1 MRKDSKTE
9 SKSDSKL
16 EGISKRFLFY
26 TVIAGFA
33 ITTIFTMAVGIVGI
47 IYLRNIDNA
56 NTRLYRDGVVN
67 AHYSAEITEAFAE
80 LRASVRDMVVE
91 TNPDRLRRFKR
102 NFDRWRG
109 QMIENQKKLL
119 ESVQHLPY
127 RKKIAENMSEAMEI
141 FFKNVDIA
149 VENAIAGRKAEA
161 WQNMNDGRLYEARR
175 NLGNAADE
183 MKDVMLAQIID
194 DAQSSASTVNRFQL
208 LIIVLMSVA
217 LLVAVA
223 CSIFIKMT
231 IFAEDKES

>member
-1 MRKDSKTE
+1 MRKDSKSE
-9 SKSDSKL
+9 RKSESKL

-33 ITTIFTMAVGIVGI
+33 ITTIFTLAIGIVGI

-80 LRASVRDMVVE
+80 LRASVRDMVLE

-127 RKKIAENMSEAMEI
+127 RKKIAENMSETMEI
-141 FFKNVDIA
+141 FFQNVDIA
-149 VENAIAGRKAEA
+149 VENAIAGRKAAA

-175 NLGNAADE
+175 NFGNAADE

-217 LLVAVA
+217 VLVAAA